1 MVMNWYGNCY
11 LNIVLAFII
20 KIKKDFFIPMTK
32 KTILI
37 LDKESHI
44 QWTLK
49 TFLEGEQ
56 YIVISVNTIDRALRN
71 FSEFKVSGL
80 ITEYWIDHSRTL
92 ETIQEFKKMFP
103 EAYVMMLTN
112 NEVVESEY
120 EEIMNSGVDDYFIKP
135 LSFNKILLH
144 LRKGLKQHNIFPQ
157 KNQEE
162 QGFNRINR
170 RKKFEEGL
178 SAEKNL
184 ISL

>member
-1 MVMNWYGNCY
+1 
-11 LNIVLAFII
+11 
-20 KIKKDFFIPMTK
+20 MTK

>member
-1 MVMNWYGNCY
+1 MP
-11 LNIVLAFII
+11 
-20 KIKKDFFIPMTK
+20 KE
-32 KTILI
+32 TILI

-56 YIVISVNTIDRALRN
+56 YIVLSVNSIDRALRN
-71 FSEFKVSGL
+71 FSESKVSGL
-80 ITEYWIDHSRTL
+80 ITEYWVDHSRTL
-92 ETIQEFKKMFP
+92 ETIREFKKIFP

-112 NEVVESEY
+112 NEVIESEY

-135 LSFNKILLH
+135 ISFHKILLH

-157 KNQEE
+157 KNQKE
-162 QGFNRINR
+162 QELNRINT
-170 RKKFEEGL
+170 RKKFEKGI

-184 ISL
+184 INL

>member
-1 MVMNWYGNCY
+1 MNWYGNCY